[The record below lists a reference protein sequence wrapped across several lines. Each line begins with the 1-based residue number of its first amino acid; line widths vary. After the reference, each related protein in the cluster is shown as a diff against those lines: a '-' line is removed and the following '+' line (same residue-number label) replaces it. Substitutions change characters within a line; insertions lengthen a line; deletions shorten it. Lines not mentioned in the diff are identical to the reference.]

1 MSNERPAASVNEI
14 LAFLT
19 YAELTPQTSM
29 PWSSNATILCLATY
43 QESQG
48 LVIYKPQRGERPL
61 WDFTRGTL
69 CQREAAAFVVS
80 NDLGWN
86 LVPPTVLREG
96 PYGIGSVQLF
106 IENDEQEH
114 WFTMQKEGGYEH
126 YLPLLAA
133 FDVIINN
140 ADRKSGHCLK
150 GADGRL
156 WAIDHGVTFHHEN
169 KLRTVLWDLAGSP
182 VPAPLMSDIVFLQ
195 QRLTMREGPLKL
207 LEQMLSAEELV
218 ALQRRIDRL
227 VAKGKYPQPTS
238 EWSYPWPPV

>member
-1 MSNERPAASVNEI
+1 
-14 LAFLT
+14 
-19 YAELTPQTSM
+19 
-29 PWSSNATILCLATY
+29 
-43 QESQG
+43 
-48 LVIYKPQRGERPL
+48 
-61 WDFTRGTL
+61 
-69 CQREAAAFVVS
+69 
-80 NDLGWN
+80 
-86 LVPPTVLREG
+86 
-96 PYGIGSVQLF
+96 
-106 IENDEQEH
+106 
-114 WFTMQKEGGYEH
+114 MQKEGGYEH

-182 VPAPLMSDIVFLQ
+182 VPVPLMNDIVFLQ
-195 QRLTMREGPLKL
+195 QRLTLREGPLKL